1 MCMAKRILLLK
12 CLIAFQVRVSRIQIM
27 FFCFLKGIG
36 VIGNY
41 ISKRSLNTFKSL
53 IQCGIAKHDIIKKFT
68 LIGHKDTPEIYE
80 YYLKYFRN
88 DTDLYYGNQANSTQV
103 FCQ

>member
-1 MCMAKRILLLK
+1 
-12 CLIAFQVRVSRIQIM
+12 M

-41 ISKRSLNTFKSL
+41 TSKRSLTAFKSL
-53 IQCGIAKHDIIKKFT
+53 IQCGIGNNNIIKKFT
-68 LIGHKDTPEIYE
+68 LVGHKHTPDIYD

-88 DTDLYYGNQANSTQV
+88 DTDLRYSNQANGTQV
-103 FCQ
+103 FCQQQWTTRPVDGKIVPL